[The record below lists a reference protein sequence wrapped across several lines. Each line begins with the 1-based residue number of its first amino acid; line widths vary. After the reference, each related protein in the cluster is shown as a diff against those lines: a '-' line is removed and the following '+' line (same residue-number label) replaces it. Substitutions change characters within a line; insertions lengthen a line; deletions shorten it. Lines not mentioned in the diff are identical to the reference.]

1 MLVAFSRIV
10 SKKNRLGAP
19 ILPVSIIGSHL
30 GPSAPTLA
38 PRSRPPPADLSLP
51 RTSPASHFFVP
62 SQLKPSR
69 GFCRRE
75 RSFFAPASVCFLHG
89 LGQHGRGARPSVPPF
104 YTSLF
109 STFLGLSSDQMIN
122 LANGLPF
129 SAITRGNFIAD
140 RIVLGTGA
148 RVPLRITQLVLRVS
162 PPSCFSSLC
171 FDLCLLRLL

>member
-1 MLVAFSRIV
+1 M
-10 SKKNRLGAP
+10 
-19 ILPVSIIGSHL
+19 PVSIIGSHL
-30 GPSAPTLA
+30 GPSASTLA

-51 RTSPASHFFVP
+51 RTSPASHFFMP

-89 LGQHGRGARPSVPPF
+89 LGQHGREARPSVPPVPHLPFF
-104 YTSLF
+104 YF
-109 STFLGLSSDQMIN
+109 SRPIFRPNDQSDKWT
-122 LANGLPF
+122 AF